1 MIEILK
7 KRFEDNMTRHPGLKW
22 EDVEARLSEGALEI
36 LKKME
41 ETGGE
46 PDTIGVDAETGK
58 LIFCVSRCKDTNNS
72 LSFQTNLDLFYLFSQ
87 NLP

>member
-1 MIEILK
+1 
-7 KRFEDNMTRHPGLKW
+7 MTRHPGLKW

-46 PDTIGVDAETGK
+46 PDTIGVDAV
-58 LIFCVSRCKDTNNS
+58 L
-72 LSFQTNLDLFYLFSQ
+72 
-87 NLP
+87 